1 MNPYLAHMTD
11 RELLEQIYILLLQ
24 LYSRID
30 RIDDDNKEFSMNLA
44 ADLLGDMLQNK
55 VMSNGKTRNN

>member
-1 MNPYLAHMTD
+1 MNPYLSHMTD

-24 LYSRID
+24 LYSRVD

-44 ADLLGDMLQNK
+44 ADLLGDVLQKN
-55 VMSNGKTRNN
+55 VFNNGTTRNN

>member
-1 MNPYLAHMTD
+1 MNPLLSHMTD

-24 LYSRID
+24 LYSRVD

-44 ADLLGDMLQNK
+44 ADLLGDMLQNT
-55 VMSNGKTRNN
+55 VNNGKTRNN